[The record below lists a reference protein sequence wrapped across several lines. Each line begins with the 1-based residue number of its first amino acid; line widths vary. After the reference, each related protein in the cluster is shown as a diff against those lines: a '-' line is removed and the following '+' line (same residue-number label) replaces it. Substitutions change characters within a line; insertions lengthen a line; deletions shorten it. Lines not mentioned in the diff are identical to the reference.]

1 MLCEKI
7 LGQVEEPAFAG
18 KEIHWVTIH
27 WDEAFKKIHR
37 KVSSTGEEVGIRFD
51 DAILHRGLRQGDVL
65 YADEDAILA
74 VEIPPAE
81 AIVFSVVPNHPE
93 MLAKAC
99 YEVGNRHATL
109 FYGES
114 PDTFITPYTAPM
126 MKLLSGLHGLT
137 VEITQIRFDFDKRLS
152 ESINA
157 HSH

>member
-7 LGQVEEPAFAG
+7 LGQMEDAAYAG
-18 KEIHWVTIH
+18 KTVDTVAIH

-37 KVSSTGEEVGIRFD
+37 KVSAAGVEVGIRLD
-51 DAILHRGLRQGDVL
+51 DHILHRGLRSGDVL
-65 YADEDAILA
+65 YADEAGIL
-74 VEIPPAE
+74 VVDIPPAE

-126 MKLLSGLHGLT
+126 MKLLSSLHSLT
-137 VEITQIRFDFDKRLS
+137 VEITQMRFNFDKRLS
-152 ESINA
+152 ESING